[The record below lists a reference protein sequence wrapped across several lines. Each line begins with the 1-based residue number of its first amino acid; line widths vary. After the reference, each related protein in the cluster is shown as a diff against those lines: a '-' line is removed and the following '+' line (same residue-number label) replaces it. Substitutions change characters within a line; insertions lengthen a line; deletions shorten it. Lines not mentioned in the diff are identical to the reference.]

1 MAKSSSKPKSF
12 SNALSL
18 AKPAGKSVE
27 QVEETPSG
35 FDRVIQE
42 AGASSANDAPK
53 PVQRSREGMAKMTIH
68 MSPEARKL
76 LRGCAMRNEEGQE
89 EFVLTAINE
98 RLAKL
103 GEDFQVG

>member
-1 MAKSSSKPKSF
+1 MTA
-12 SNALSL
+12 AIGL
-18 AKPAGKSVE
+18 ARPSGAT
-27 QVEETPSG
+27 VEELPAEPSG
-35 FDRVIQE
+35 FDRVIE
-42 AGASSANDAPK
+42 AAEKAKANDAK

-68 MSPEARKL
+68 MSKEARGL

-89 EFVLTAINE
+89 EFVLNAINE